1 MPLLAH
7 FFPGK
12 GDVCTIVILVFVVAG
27 LSLLDCH
34 VASSHMYGAADV
46 FSLEILGRHCAKVK
60 KRLILFFLW
69 PLDVRILHAIR
80 ALWDGPGKL
89 SWCYR
94 SATPSTTKATPGHFS
109 RCQMEIGDPFFLREK
124 RLDFG
129 SHVGTKPTKKRPQL
143 CAQLTSS

>member
-1 MPLLAH
+1 
-7 FFPGK
+7 
-12 GDVCTIVILVFVVAG
+12 
-27 LSLLDCH
+27 
-34 VASSHMYGAADV
+34 MYGAADV
-46 FSLEILGRHCAKVK
+46 FSLEILRRHCAKVK

-69 PLDVRILHAIR
+69 PLDVHILHGIR

-109 RCQMEIGDPFFLREK
+109 RCQMEIGDPFFPQGK
-124 RLDFG
+124 TVG

-143 CAQLTSS
+143 CVQLTSSYTYMDHGFGLSENRVAHFRSFSDKTTF